1 MSDNE
6 RKLRSFR
13 LKPRYTFLPR
23 FRMKS
28 RVEEI
33 EAYKLQQEINELY
46 NNLQNKIE
54 SEKRDMK
61 FIDDVIEKY
70 KQGELTKMV

>member
-1 MSDNE
+1 
-6 RKLRSFR
+6 
-13 LKPRYTFLPR
+13 
-23 FRMKS
+23 MKS